1 MVKTYTLD
9 KLPERAT
16 KRPLFFRVVQT
27 GADQYEAHP
36 LSFDEIRQ
44 NIVEFLEIPGV
55 PASSNPKIKRVMM
68 ATKASE
74 LPYPFMPEMPD
85 GVILPIGQLKVNPL
99 LQEVEMF
106 TDLPTAYFYTG
117 KNFYYENIIDAQ
129 VWWEPSETGAIRAYG
144 PGPDEYQDVVEYNP
158 ED

>member
-16 KRPLFFRVVQT
+16 KRPLFFRVIKT

-55 PASSNPKIKRVMM
+55 PTSSNPKIKRVMM
-68 ATKASE
+68 AKTARE
-74 LPYPFMPEMPD
+74 LPYPFMPELPD
-85 GVILPIGQLKVNPL
+85 GLVMPIGVLKTNPL
-99 LQEVEMF
+99 LEEVEMF
-106 TDLPTAYFYTG
+106 PDLATAFFWTG
-117 KNFYYENIIDAQ
+117 KFFYYENIIDAQ
-129 VWWEPSETGAIRAYG
+129 IWYEPADRSFRRAYG
-144 PGPDEYQDVVEYNP
+144 PGETEYQDVIEYTP